1 MVVVVDV
8 VEVLV
13 VLDVDVDVVD
23 VVEGSAAVV
32 AGCAVALGAVAGGV
46 EVVTTTVA
54 LDAGNDDEPPLDCTV
69 ELHAVAARARI
80 TSSGLPLLRVT
91 RNDGT
96 PARPGSGGTRRVSPV
111 TLGGT
116 A

>member
-32 AGCAVALGAVAGGV
+32 AGCAVALGAVAGR
-46 EVVTTTVA
+46 VVVVTTVA
-54 LDAGNDDEPPLDCTV
+54 LDAGSDDEPPLDCTV

-96 PARPGSGGTRRVSPV
+96 PAAPGSGGTRRVSPV